1 MKCRAVVVIDYTI
14 EGGSFRA
21 AADEQDK
28 LEQAI
33 AEIVKDNKNVVF
45 HQVDMKERRGDQSPD
60 ISKMKFRTN

>member
-28 LEQAI
+28 L
-33 AEIVKDNKNVVF
+33 DNSNY
-45 HQVDMKERRGDQSPD
+45 
-60 ISKMKFRTN
+60 N

>member
-1 MKCRAVVVIDYTI
+1 MKCRAVVVIDYLI

-33 AEIVKDNKNVVF
+33 AQIVKDNKNVVF